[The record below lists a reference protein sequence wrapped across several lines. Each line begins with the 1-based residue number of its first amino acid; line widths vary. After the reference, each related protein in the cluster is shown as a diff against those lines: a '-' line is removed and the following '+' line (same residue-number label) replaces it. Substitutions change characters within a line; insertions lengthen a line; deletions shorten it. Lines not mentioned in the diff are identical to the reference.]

1 MPNLIIPYPDFVPLE
16 TIRSAEV
23 DANFNSIVTLLNI
36 TKLDSTNVQ
45 LNGLT
50 RDRIALGTANR
61 IVWNNG
67 SGALAEL
74 TIGSS
79 LSVASN
85 ILDVSAAI
93 TAVPSGS
100 MFEFGGSTAPTGYLL
115 CDGKSY
121 LRADYP
127 SLFSAIGTRNGST
140 SSLTFNVPDKR
151 GKYSRGAGGNFTATF
166 TNANVNTGLGIIT
179 VTNHGFN
186 RTGVPVRF
194 YTSENTGTVLP
205 SPLVVDTD
213 YYVIVVND
221 NEFRLATSLSNAI
234 AGTAI
239 SLTTTG
245 DANPKVARCILSIN
259 ENTALQMTVGS
270 GNIYLRNQNLS
281 HSHTYQTPTGNDPP
295 NGNYAAGD
303 VWKGLFPDTS
313 LSGGDEARPET
324 DIQYY
329 IIKI

>member
-115 CDGKSY
+115 CD
-121 LRADYP
+121 
-127 SLFSAIGTRNGST
+127 
-140 SSLTFNVPDKR
+140 
-151 GKYSRGAGGNFTATF
+151 
-166 TNANVNTGLGIIT
+166 
-179 VTNHGFN
+179 
-186 RTGVPVRF
+186 
-194 YTSENTGTVLP
+194 
-205 SPLVVDTD
+205 
-213 YYVIVVND
+213 
-221 NEFRLATSLSNAI
+221 
-234 AGTAI
+234 
-239 SLTTTG
+239 
-245 DANPKVARCILSIN
+245 
-259 ENTALQMTVGS
+259 
-270 GNIYLRNQNLS
+270 
-281 HSHTYQTPTGNDPP
+281 
-295 NGNYAAGD
+295 
-303 VWKGLFPDTS
+303 
-313 LSGGDEARPET
+313 
-324 DIQYY
+324 
-329 IIKI
+329 